1 MSNVPPSPRQLIGVG
16 ANIVGFVVLGLVL
29 GWFLDDRLDTSPLCI
44 LIGLAVGVLGA
55 VVSAVMHFRSFLK
68 D

>member
-44 LIGLAVGVLGA
+44 LIGLGVGVLGA
-55 VVSAVMHFRSFLK
+55 VVSSILQFRTFMK